1 MTEST
6 NDQSGGAQFVVGQI
20 KIEQIKERLN
30 EIEGCVQKCQILVDA
45 VATEECK
52 EQILVITDQYNTVDK
67 ALI

>member
-1 MTEST
+1 M
-6 NDQSGGAQFVVGQI
+6 VGQI

-30 EIEGCVQKCQILVDA
+30 EIEDCVLKCQTLVDA

-52 EQILVITDQYNTVDK
+52 EQVLVITDQYNTVDK